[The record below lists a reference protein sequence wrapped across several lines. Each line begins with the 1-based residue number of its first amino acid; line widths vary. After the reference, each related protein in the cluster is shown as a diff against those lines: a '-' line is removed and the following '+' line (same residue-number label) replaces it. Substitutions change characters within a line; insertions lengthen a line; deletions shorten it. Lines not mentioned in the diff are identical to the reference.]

1 MPQQKK
7 CCSLGC
13 SLLILYS
20 DLGSHLCMAYPTLA
34 IVQPMAALLQGKG
47 LVDGDGQSTR
57 LPTKGHPLF
66 FAVSHVENLEEA

>member
-1 MPQQKK
+1 
-7 CCSLGC
+7 
-13 SLLILYS
+13 
-20 DLGSHLCMAYPTLA
+20 MAYPTLA